1 MTNELQE
8 PSAPPRTPKS
18 WPLQGVT
25 LPATI
30 LLGRKV
36 WAWVRNLGKGDDSVI
51 TLLPLTPRYDAAKH
65 GVYFD
70 ALDRAL
76 KSRKEPVL
84 NVALTG
90 SYGVGKSSILE
101 ELARRHSRKVTAI
114 SLSTLGFLDEADTTP
129 DTAAKPTTTKTNLI
143 QKEIVKQLLYS
154 QDPVKMPGS
163 RYRRMTRFRFWRELG
178 LSALLTVPVTL
189 VFYLTGWT
197 QSLAKLIPLPTEWA
211 LLIHGFVFVAALL
224 LILGFRLVFHNRIQ
238 IDKITAGS
246 ATITLSAKSAATYF
260 DEYLDEIVY
269 FFEVTK
275 RGIVI
280 FEDIDR
286 FDDAHIFE
294 TLRSLNSI
302 LNGAQQLKSRR
313 IQFVYAIKDSI
324 FDELGARA
332 AKEELDAAKKQPTA
346 AGRED
351 AAEADAAREDAAEA
365 DADREDAAEAEV
377 ARANRTK
384 FFDLVIPVVPFIT
397 HRSARDLIVDTMKD
411 VDSNVSTDLID
422 LAARH
427 VADMRLIKNVRN
439 EFAIFKRQVIDTGD
453 LDLDPN
459 KLFAMMLYKST
470 HLSDFELIKL
480 GKSNIDRLY
489 QDSRD
494 LVTNNVKALN
504 AKIRHAR
511 MAGSKARISAE
522 HSDAL
527 GLSLSNHIKIILWGR
542 GLGIQSYTLNKKTF
556 TDQTLRTA
564 EFWDELSKTDGTLT
578 VTYTHPNYGGAQM
591 IALSRPQIAEALGEP
606 ISSNE
611 WVAAERARLA
621 GEISQALADRD
632 FLTHADMSDLM
643 GRNETLE
650 RVGASFTFAQLAKQ
664 QLKSELAVQLLAAGY
679 IERNFTLYTSTFHGE
694 RISANATNFIM
705 KNIDRNVTDMLF
717 TLTGED
723 VDAIIRE
730 KGQTVLRTRS
740 AYNVS
745 ILDRLLAV
753 APDAPDAASI
763 LVGELRT
770 YGEAEHEFLLVY
782 LEEGTRREALVR
794 ELAGT
799 WPSIFT
805 MLISDAELDPPTS
818 LMLVNSSLLSLT
830 GDVEYVINDAVRDYL
845 VRNYD
850 SLTSFTADDTS
861 QTQAECIAALVK
873 KAGVKLPLIAPL
885 GTNVLTAIVADGSY
899 DLTRKNLHTALG
911 GADHPLNLDAIAE
924 ESHAIYTR
932 VLGDLPDYLI
942 ALHENQPTVVRAD
955 MFIGRIK
962 DVSEAA
968 DDQLPAVIS
977 RASEN
982 CRIRELASVP
992 PTAWPAL
999 AEGRRFPATFVNVR
1013 AYIDERGLD
1022 LSLAGVLKD
1031 AGEIGAHEG
1040 AEEPGK
1046 LEIALAILRAK
1057 NEIPSA
1063 RFRAKLVRGLALKA
1077 FIPASSVPEE
1087 PGELVGHLIAGDV
1100 VADDAETFA
1109 IIDKT
1114 DVTGLAFAIG
1124 ESRAFAE
1131 FMTPALVTP
1140 QVVAALIGSEVVPP
1154 AVKDTIVDRFDEFTV
1169 GVRPASLETIA
1180 RYTLGRDKQLAFVEV
1195 VRLAAEGVDV
1205 KFVLPLL
1212 QPHLLSLSLVELA
1225 PVLDSLGAKY
1235 RELTEAN
1242 GKHPSIPNTDADRAL
1257 ADRLQTLGV
1266 VRSFSQRG
1274 AELKVNMRRP

>member
-8 PSAPPRTPKS
+8 PSAPPRTPNS
-18 WPLQGVT
+18 WPLPGVA
-25 LPATI
+25 LAATI
-30 LLGRKV
+30 LLGKNV
-36 WAWVRNLGKGDDSVI
+36 WAWVRNLGNADDSVI
-51 TLLPLTPRYDAAKH
+51 KLLPLTPRFDAAKH

-114 SLSTLGFLDEADTTP
+114 SLSTLGFLDEADTTAP
-129 DTAAKPTTTKTNLI
+129 ETAAKPTTTKTNLI
-143 QKEIVKQLLYS
+143 QKEIVKQLLYG

-163 RYRRMTRFRFWRELG
+163 RYRRMTRFRFWREFG
-178 LSALLTVPVTL
+178 LSAMLTVPVTL

-197 QSLAKLIPLPTEWA
+197 QSLAKLFPLPAEWA
-211 LLIHGFVFVAALL
+211 LLIHGFVFVAALF

-246 ATITLSAKSAATYF
+246 ATISLSAKSAATYF

-269 FFEVTK
+269 FFEITK

-302 LNGAQQLKSRR
+302 LNGAQQLKRRR

-332 AKEELDAAKKQPTA
+332 AKEELDAAKKHPTA
-346 AGRED
+346 AGP
-351 AAEADAAREDAAEA
+351 A
-365 DADREDAAEAEV
+365 DAAEAEV

-439 EFAIFKRQVIDTGD
+439 EFAIFKRQVIDGGD

-494 LVTNNVKALN
+494 LVTTNVKALN

-511 MAGSKARISAE
+511 TAGSKARISAE

-527 GLSLSNHIKIILWGR
+527 GLSLSNHIKIFLWGR

-556 TDQTLRTA
+556 TDQTVRTA

-578 VTYTHPNYGGAQM
+578 VTYTHPNYGAQM
-591 IALSRPQIAEALGEP
+591 ISLSRPEIAEALGEP

-611 WVAAERARLA
+611 WVGAERERLA
-621 GEISQALADRD
+621 GEIRQALADRD

-643 GRNETLE
+643 SRNETLE
-650 RVGASFTFAQLAKQ
+650 RVGTSFTFAELAKQ
-664 QLKSELAVQLLAAGY
+664 HLKSELAVQLLAAGY

-705 KNIDRNVTDMLF
+705 KNIDRNVTDMIF

-730 KGQTVLRTRS
+730 KGQAVLRTRS

-753 APDAPDAASI
+753 APDA
-763 LVGELRT
+763 
-770 YGEAEHEFLLVY
+770 EF
-782 LEEGTRREALVR
+782 
-794 ELAGT
+794 
-799 WPSIFT
+799 F
-805 MLISDAELDPPTS
+805 
-818 LMLVNSSLLSLT
+818 
-830 GDVEYVINDAVRDYL
+830 
-845 VRNYD
+845 
-850 SLTSFTADDTS
+850 
-861 QTQAECIAALVK
+861 
-873 KAGVKLPLIAPL
+873 KLN
-885 GTNVLTAIVADGSY
+885 GTNGS
-899 DLTRKNLHTALG
+899 
-911 GADHPLNLDAIAE
+911 
-924 ESHAIYTR
+924 
-932 VLGDLPDYLI
+932 
-942 ALHENQPTVVRAD
+942 
-955 MFIGRIK
+955 
-962 DVSEAA
+962 
-968 DDQLPAVIS
+968 
-977 RASEN
+977 
-982 CRIRELASVP
+982 
-992 PTAWPAL
+992 
-999 AEGRRFPATFVNVR
+999 
-1013 AYIDERGLD
+1013 
-1022 LSLAGVLKD
+1022 
-1031 AGEIGAHEG
+1031 
-1040 AEEPGK
+1040 
-1046 LEIALAILRAK
+1046 
-1057 NEIPSA
+1057 
-1063 RFRAKLVRGLALKA
+1063 
-1077 FIPASSVPEE
+1077 
-1087 PGELVGHLIAGDV
+1087 
-1100 VADDAETFA
+1100 
-1109 IIDKT
+1109 
-1114 DVTGLAFAIG
+1114 
-1124 ESRAFAE
+1124 
-1131 FMTPALVTP
+1131 
-1140 QVVAALIGSEVVPP
+1140 
-1154 AVKDTIVDRFDEFTV
+1154 
-1169 GVRPASLETIA
+1169 
-1180 RYTLGRDKQLAFVEV
+1180 
-1195 VRLAAEGVDV
+1195 
-1205 KFVLPLL
+1205 
-1212 QPHLLSLSLVELA
+1212 
-1225 PVLDSLGAKY
+1225 
-1235 RELTEAN
+1235 
-1242 GKHPSIPNTDADRAL
+1242 
-1257 ADRLQTLGV
+1257 
-1266 VRSFSQRG
+1266 
-1274 AELKVNMRRP
+1274 